1 MVKSLFN
8 ICLAATCQHNLYGY
22 LGDLPTS
29 CKQRLLEFFSSHDQL
44 FLSECAQLVSSP
56 SFGRNLTELRF
67 YLSDQVTDSVLEA
80 IAAHNRALQQIA
92 IIFCQ
97 NITDKLTTLFSRS
110 LFQGIRAITSGQR
123 KIEKLE
129 FRALKKLTS
138 NGLSLIK
145 SNSLHTVDLS
155 SCTKSPVKKYK
166 MTSLSLYNAGVQL
179 LHLTVPNQ
187 CCLRGICPRALGDCH
202 CHRKV
207 PMGDGEIKSDGIYQL
222 VYLNRN
228 IHCLYLN
235 SCRGLNDQALYDIAH
250 YLGEKL
256 SVLELD
262 FLPNVVDPSSALFY
276 LSRNCPNIKQ
286 LSLCRFFEV
295 GRELALMPEYRIAGV
310 GLRDVDLHGN
320 YFFTLPL
327 LPPTV
332 SRIRLSVCGDEDVN
346 SLIDRLETLPQLTS
360 IHLQMNCK
368 EPSWRCVEDANSFL
382 RSILPYIG
390 SKITRLH
397 ISLPTII
404 DGVFSLITQCLPN
417 LSHLALDVKHINN
430 KLLRLFFTGG
440 IHSPGSRLRSL
451 KLCRLRTTYRAL
463 FAIARGAHS
472 ITDLEVSH
480 IPCVDDRFLALL
492 ADNCMGLKNINLNG
506 CRYVT
511 DKGLAALA
519 RKCCLKEVR
528 IRATSCTDKSIYLLA
543 QFCPDLEWISHAD
556 FSGRPKFSDK
566 ALQCLKDSCVQRVI
580 C

>member
-8 ICLAATCQHNLYGY
+8 MCLAAACQHNLYGY
-22 LGDLPTS
+22 LADLPTS

-56 SFGRNLTELRF
+56 SFGRDLTELRF
-67 YLSDQVTDSVLEA
+67 YLSDQVTDGVLEA

-92 IIFCQ
+92 IIF
-97 NITDKLTTLFSRS
+97 S
-110 LFQGIRAITSGQR
+110 ITSGQR
-123 KIEKLE
+123 KLEKLE

-138 NGLSLIK
+138 SGLSLIK
-145 SNSLHTVDLS
+145 SNSLYTVDLS
-155 SCTKSPVKKYK
+155 SCTK
-166 MTSLSLYNAGVQL
+166 
-179 LHLTVPNQ
+179 
-187 CCLRGICPRALGDCH
+187 I
-202 CHRKV
+202 
-207 PMGDGEIKSDGIYQL
+207 ESDGIYQL

-235 SCRGLNDQALYDIAH
+235 NCRGLNDQALYDIAH
-250 YLGEKL
+250 YLGDKL

-286 LSLCRFFEV
+286 LSLCRFFGVE
-295 GRELALMPEYRIAGV
+295 RERALMPGYRIAGV
-310 GLRDVDLHGN
+310 RLRDVDLHGN
-320 YFFTLPL
+320 YFFILPL

-360 IHLQMNCK
+360 VHLQMNCK
-368 EPSWRCVEDANSFL
+368 EPSWRCVEDANTFL
-382 RSILPYIG
+382 RSTLPYIG
-390 SKITRLH
+390 GKITRLH

-430 KLLRLFFTGG
+430 KLLRLFFAGG
-440 IHSPGSRLRSL
+440 VHSPGSRLRSL
-451 KLCRLRTTYRAL
+451 KLCRLRTTYRSL

-492 ADNCMGLKNINLNG
+492 ADNCMDLKNINLNG
-506 CRYVT
+506 CKYVT
-511 DKGLAALA
+511 DEGLAALA

-543 QFCPDLEWISHAD
+543 QFCPDLEWISYAD

>member
-1 MVKSLFN
+1 M
-8 ICLAATCQHNLYGY
+8 
-22 LGDLPTS
+22 
-29 CKQRLLEFFSSHDQL
+29 
-44 FLSECAQLVSSP
+44 
-56 SFGRNLTELRF
+56 
-67 YLSDQVTDSVLEA
+67 
-80 IAAHNRALQQIA
+80 
-92 IIFCQ
+92 
-97 NITDKLTTLFSRS
+97 
-110 LFQGIRAITSGQR
+110 
-123 KIEKLE
+123 
-129 FRALKKLTS
+129 
-138 NGLSLIK
+138 
-145 SNSLHTVDLS
+145 
-155 SCTKSPVKKYK
+155 
-166 MTSLSLYNAGVQL
+166 
-179 LHLTVPNQ
+179 
-187 CCLRGICPRALGDCH
+187 
-202 CHRKV
+202 
-207 PMGDGEIKSDGIYQL
+207 IKSDGIYQL

-235 SCRGLNDQALYDIAH
+235 NCRGLNDQALYDIAH

-295 GRELALMPEYRIAGV
+295 ERELALMPEYRIAGV
-310 GLRDVDLHGN
+310 GLRDVDLYGN

-332 SRIRLSVCGDEDVN
+332 SRLRLSVCGDEDVN

-368 EPSWRCVEDANSFL
+368 ELSWRCVEDANTFL
-382 RSILPYIG
+382 RSVLPYIG

-430 KLLRLFFTGG
+430 KLLRLFFAGG
-440 IHSPGSRLRSL
+440 VHSPGSRLRSL
-451 KLCRLRTTYRAL
+451 KLCRLQTTYRAL

-506 CRYVT
+506 CKYVT
-511 DKGLAALA
+511 DEGLAALA

>member
-8 ICLAATCQHNLYGY
+8 ICLAAACRHNLYGY
-22 LGDLPTS
+22 LADLPTP

-56 SFGRNLTELRF
+56 SFGKNLTELRF
-67 YLSDQVTDSVLEA
+67 YLSDQVTDGVLEA

-92 IIFCQ
+92 IIF
-97 NITDKLTTLFSRS
+97 
-110 LFQGIRAITSGQR
+110 
-123 KIEKLE
+123 
-129 FRALKKLTS
+129 KLTS

-145 SNSLHTVDLS
+145 SNFLYTVDLS
-155 SCTKSPVKKYK
+155 SCTKKRCAALV
-166 MTSLSLYNAGVQL
+166 LSGSFPRAL
-179 LHLTVPNQ
+179 
-187 CCLRGICPRALGDCH
+187 GICPRACH
-202 CHRKV
+202 VYDKNQEGLLY
-207 PMGDGEIKSDGIYQL
+207 MIKSDGIYQL

-235 SCRGLNDQALYDIAH
+235 NCKGLNDQALYDIAH

-295 GRELALMPEYRIAGV
+295 ETDLSLMPEYRIAGV
-310 GLRDVDLHGN
+310 RLRDVDLHGN

-332 SRIRLSVCGDEDVN
+332 SRIRLSFCGDEDVN
-346 SLIDRLETLPQLTS
+346 SLINRLETLPQLTS

-368 EPSWRCVEDANSFL
+368 EPSWRCVEDANTFL
-382 RSILPYIG
+382 RTILPYIG

-404 DGVFSLITQCLPN
+404 DGVFSLIIQCLPN

-430 KLLRLFFTGG
+430 KLLRLLFIGSYCHPAVFSKFMT
-440 IHSPGSRLRSL
+440 HCVLFRWSSFPGSRLRSL
-451 KLCRLRTTYRAL
+451 KLCRLRATYRAL

-480 IPCVDDRFLALL
+480 ISCVDDRFLVLL

-511 DKGLAALA
+511 DEGLAALA

-543 QFCPDLEWISHAD
+543 QFCPDLEWISYAD

>member
-1 MVKSLFN
+1 MFHKLHTFTKLLLMTFWYKLCTASGDGLRKKMVKSLFN
-8 ICLAATCQHNLYGY
+8 ICLAAACKHNLYGS
-22 LGDLPTS
+22 LADLPTS

-67 YLSDQVTDSVLEA
+67 YLSDQITDSVLEA
-80 IAAHNRALQQIA
+80 IAAHNRALQQIS

-97 NITDKLTTLFSRS
+97 NVTDK
-110 LFQGIRAITSGQR
+110 GIKAITSGQR
-123 KIEKLE
+123 KLEKLE
-129 FRALKKLTS
+129 FRALRKLTS

-145 SNSLHTVDLS
+145 SNFLYTVDLS
-155 SCTKSPVKKYK
+155 SCT
-166 MTSLSLYNAGVQL
+166 M
-179 LHLTVPNQ
+179 
-187 CCLRGICPRALGDCH
+187 
-202 CHRKV
+202 
-207 PMGDGEIKSDGIYQL
+207 IKSDGIYQL

-235 SCRGLNDQALYDIAH
+235 NCRGLNDQALYDIAH
-250 YLGEKL
+250 YLGDKL
-256 SVLELD
+256 SILELD

-295 GRELALMPEYRIAGV
+295 ERELALTPEYRIAGV
-310 GLRDVDLHGN
+310 GLRDVDLYGN

-332 SRIRLSVCGDEDVN
+332 SRLRLSVRGDEDVN

-360 IHLQMNCK
+360 IHLQMSCK
-368 EPSWRCVEDANSFL
+368 EASWRCVEDANTFL

-390 SKITRLH
+390 GKITRLH

-404 DGVFSLITQCLPN
+404 DGVFNLITQCLPN

-430 KLLRLFFTGG
+430 KLLRLFFAGG
-440 IHSPGSRLRSL
+440 VHSPGSRLRSL

-492 ADNCMGLKNINLNG
+492 ADNCIGLRNINLNG

>member
-8 ICLAATCQHNLYGY
+8 ICLAAACRHNLYGY
-22 LGDLPTS
+22 LADLPTP

-56 SFGRNLTELRF
+56 SFGKNLTELRF
-67 YLSDQVTDSVLEA
+67 YLSDQVTDGVLEA

-97 NITDKLTTLFSRS
+97 NITDKLT
-110 LFQGIRAITSGQR
+110 
-123 KIEKLE
+123 
-129 FRALKKLTS
+129 ALKKLTS

-145 SNSLHTVDLS
+145 SNFLYTVDLS
-155 SCTKSPVKKYK
+155 SCTK
-166 MTSLSLYNAGVQL
+166 
-179 LHLTVPNQ
+179 
-187 CCLRGICPRALGDCH
+187 
-202 CHRKV
+202 
-207 PMGDGEIKSDGIYQL
+207 IKSDGIYQL

-235 SCRGLNDQALYDIAH
+235 NCKGLNDQALYDIAH

-295 GRELALMPEYRIAGV
+295 ETDLSLMPEYRIAGV
-310 GLRDVDLHGN
+310 RLRDVDLHGN

-332 SRIRLSVCGDEDVN
+332 SRIRLSFCGDEDVN
-346 SLIDRLETLPQLTS
+346 SLINRLETLPQLTS

-368 EPSWRCVEDANSFL
+368 EPSWRCVEDANTFL
-382 RSILPYIG
+382 RTILPYIG

-404 DGVFSLITQCLPN
+404 DGVFSLIIQCLPN

-430 KLLRLFFTGG
+430 KLLRLLFIGG
-440 IHSPGSRLRSL
+440 AHSPGSRLRSL
-451 KLCRLRTTYRAL
+451 KLCRLRATYRAL

-480 IPCVDDRFLALL
+480 ISCVDDRFLVLL

-511 DKGLAALA
+511 DEGLAALA

-543 QFCPDLEWISHAD
+543 QFCPDLEWISYAD

>member
-8 ICLAATCQHNLYGY
+8 ICLAAACQHNLYRY
-22 LGDLPTS
+22 LADLPTS

-56 SFGRNLTELRF
+56 SFGGNLTELRF
-67 YLSDQVTDSVLEA
+67 YLSEQVTDTVLEA

-97 NITDKLTTLFSRS
+97 NITDNYSGIP
-110 LFQGIRAITSGQR
+110 FQGIKAITSGQR
-123 KIEKLE
+123 KLEKLE

-145 SNSLHTVDLS
+145 SNFLHTVDLS
-155 SCTKSPVKKYK
+155 SCTK
-166 MTSLSLYNAGVQL
+166 
-179 LHLTVPNQ
+179 
-187 CCLRGICPRALGDCH
+187 
-202 CHRKV
+202 
-207 PMGDGEIKSDGIYQL
+207 IKSDGIYQL
-222 VYLNRN
+222 VHLNRN

-235 SCRGLNDQALYDIAH
+235 NCRSLTDQALYDIAH

-262 FLPNVVDPSSALFY
+262 FLPNVIDPSSALFY
-276 LSRNCPNIKQ
+276 LSLNCPNIKQ

-295 GRELALMPEYRIAGV
+295 ESELALMPEYRIAGV

-320 YFFTLPL
+320 YFSTLPL

-346 SLIDRLETLPQLTS
+346 SLINRLETLPQLTS

-368 EPSWRCVEDANSFL
+368 EPSWRCIEDANTFL
-382 RSILPYIG
+382 RTILPYIG

-430 KLLRLFFTGG
+430 KLLRLFFAGG
-440 IHSPGSRLRSL
+440 AHSAGSRLRSL

-480 IPCVDDRFLALL
+480 ISCVDDRFLALL

-511 DKGLAALA
+511 DEGLAALA